1 MRTEL
6 KIWTARALAASLTI
20 AVATEV
26 FAAENPA
33 TPKPISLL
41 PKLGDL
47 HHPVST
53 TNAMAQRFFDQ
64 GLTFIFGFNHDAA
77 IRSFKR
83 SLEYDPNLAMAHWGI
98 GLSLGPN

>member
-1 MRTEL
+1 MRT
-6 KIWTARALAASLTI
+6 KFWKAAVFATATSVILNAGVSTL
-20 AVATEV
+20 
-26 FAAENPA
+26 AAENVGM
-33 TPKPISLL
+33 PKAISLL

-77 IRSFKR
+77 IRSFQR
-83 SLEYDPNLAMAHWGI
+83 ALEYDPNLAMAHWGI
-98 GLSLGPN
+98 GDS